1 MLNHVINKTYFMF
14 TIENEYL
21 AVDIIQKG
29 AELQRIYNKKM
40 FLEYLWNG
48 DPAFWGKR
56 SPVLFPIVGSLKN
69 NTYFYENKPYQL
81 SRHGFAREMDFT
93 VTDQSASSITFTLVR
108 NDTMLEKYPFHFKF
122 DIIYTLT
129 DNQLQ
134 VTYRVV
140 NKGEINEKLYFSVG
154 GHPAFRLPL
163 LTGTTYNDY
172 FLEFNR
178 IETVGRWPISTEGL
192 IGEGPTMIL
201 EEESRLPLDKSL
213 FYSDAIVL
221 KNLKSDKVKLV
232 CGKDGE
238 LFEFDFTGF
247 PYLGIW
253 AAKDADFVCI
263 EPWCGIADSVHTNQQ
278 LVDKEGIIA
287 LDSTDQYERTW
298 KLTLF

>member
-1 MLNHVINKTYFMF
+1 MF

-29 AELQRIYNKKM
+29 AELQRIYNKKI

-48 DPAFWGKR
+48 DPAFWSKR

-69 NTYFYENKPYQL
+69 NTYFYENRSYQL

-122 DIIYTLT
+122 DIINTIT
-129 DNQLQ
+129 ANQLH

-140 NKGEINEKLYFSVG
+140 NKGEVNEKLYFSVG

-163 LTGTTYNDY
+163 LTGTNYNDY

-178 IETVGRWPISTEGL
+178 IETVGRWPITPEGL
-192 IGEGPTMIL
+192 IGDGPTMIL
-201 EEESRLPLDKSL
+201 QEENRLPLDKSL

-278 LVDKEGIIA
+278 LIDKEGIIA
-287 LDSTDQYERTW
+287 LDSTDQFERTW

>member
-1 MLNHVINKTYFMF
+1 MF

-29 AELQRIYNKKM
+29 AELQRIYNKKI

-48 DPAFWGKR
+48 DPAFWSKR

-69 NTYFYENKPYQL
+69 NTYFYENKSYQL

-108 NDTMLEKYPFHFKF
+108 NDAMLEKYPFQFKF
-122 DIIYTLT
+122 DIIYAISA
-129 DNQLQ
+129 NQLH

-140 NKGEINEKLYFSVG
+140 NKGEVNEKLYFSVG

-163 LTGTTYNDY
+163 LTGTNYNDY

-178 IETVGRWPISTEGL
+178 IETVGRWPITPEGL
-192 IGEGPTMIL
+192 IGDGPTMIMQ
-201 EEESRLPLDKSL
+201 EENRLPLDKSL

-263 EPWCGIADSVHTNQQ
+263 EPWCGIADSVHASQQ
-278 LVDKEGIIA
+278 LTDKEGIIA
-287 LDSTDQYERTW
+287 LDSTDQFERTW

>member
-1 MLNHVINKTYFMF
+1 MF

-21 AVDIIQKG
+21 EVDIIQKG
-29 AELQRIYNKKM
+29 AELQRIYNKKI

-48 DPAFWGKR
+48 DPAFWSKR

-69 NTYFYENKPYQL
+69 NTYFYENKSYQL

-108 NDTMLEKYPFHFKF
+108 NDAMLEKYPFHFKF
-122 DIIYTLT
+122 DIIYAINA
-129 DNQLQ
+129 NQLH

-140 NKGEINEKLYFSVG
+140 NKGEVNEKLYFSVG

-163 LTGTTYNDY
+163 LTGTNYNDY

-178 IETVGRWPISTEGL
+178 IETVGRWPITPKGL
-192 IGEGPTMIL
+192 IGDGPTMIMQ
-201 EEESRLPLDKSL
+201 EENRLPLDKSL

-263 EPWCGIADSVHTNQQ
+263 EPWCGIADSVHASQQ
-278 LVDKEGIIA
+278 LTDKEGIIA
-287 LDSTDQYERTW
+287 LDSTDQFERTW
-298 KLTLF
+298 KVTLF